1 MEQDAFRKKMSE
13 NGVKA
18 FIENVLDTYQMN
30 WVIKDLEL
38 MFPAAK
44 WVFIDQKDQELYR
57 KIENAPGKRIVVVV
71 NQWHMEGI
79 EHMWC
84 HSYG

>member
-44 WVFIDQKDQELYR
+44 
-57 KIENAPGKRIVVVV
+57 
-71 NQWHMEGI
+71 
-79 EHMWC
+79 
-84 HSYG
+84 